1 MFVSIQGCMY
11 VMVVW
16 LYFVDHNIMLVQ
28 FPALITACLR
38 QEKDILVNLVNHLL
52 HCGFFRDAP
61 DNQRC
66 LTANK
71 IKASRSSRTYILFT
85 MCHYNIRLLYQCT
98 TEVLRP
104 TIPRFGSARFG
115 LFSKPLKFSL
125 NPFRIQKQRYCYLSL
140 LFCCSIS
147 PEFSGLE
154 SEAIGNIILL
164 HISMAVGK
172 IVTTLLR

>member
-1 MFVSIQGCMY
+1 
-11 VMVVW
+11 MVVW

-61 DNQRC
+61 DNQRR

-71 IKASRSSRTYILFT
+71 IKASRSRRKSILFT

-125 NPFRIQKQRYCYLSL
+125 SPFRIQKQRYSYLSQ
-140 LFCCSIS
+140 CRSIS
-147 PEFSGLE
+147 PESSGLE